1 MLHADEPNVTLENMS
16 ENCDF
21 KQSKVQRDP
30 SYHVQWATLVYFK
43 KK

>member
-1 MLHADEPNVTLENMS
+1 MLHADEPNVTPENMS

-30 SYHVQWATLVYFK
+30 SYHAQWAGVAYHK
-43 KK
+43 RS